1 MIDGH
6 DMLTRTPDT
15 GAPAHFPVMPGV
27 TPIGIQ
33 ALDIITSILE
43 DPSPGLAE
51 VKLRLRTCLGA
62 YPGAPEQALLAH
74 LMETCSRVNSEG
86 GEGQP

>member
-1 MIDGH
+1 MINGH
-6 DMLTRTPDT
+6 DMLIRTPEIA
-15 GAPAHFPVMPGV
+15 APAQFPVMPGV
-27 TPIGIQ
+27 TSIGIQ

-51 VKLRLRTCLGA
+51 VKLHLRKCVGD

-74 LMETCSRVNSEG
+74 LMETSSRVNSEG

>member
-6 DMLTRTPDT
+6 NMLTRTPET
-15 GAPAHFPVMPGV
+15 VAPAQFPGMPGG

-43 DPSPGLAE
+43 DPSPGLAG
-51 VKLRLRTCLGA
+51 VQVHLRKCLGD
-62 YPGAPEQALLAH
+62 YPGAPERALLAH
-74 LMETCSRVNSEG
+74 LMETSSRVNSEG
-86 GEGQP
+86 VEGQP

>member
-6 DMLTRTPDT
+6 NMLTRTPET
-15 GAPAHFPVMPGV
+15 RAPAQFPVMPGV

-33 ALDIITSILE
+33 ALDIIVSILE

-51 VKLRLRTCLGA
+51 VKLNLRKCLGD
-62 YPGAPEQALLAH
+62 YPGAPERALLAH
-74 LMETCSRVNSEG
+74 LMETSSRVNSEG
-86 GEGQP
+86 GEGQS

>member
-6 DMLTRTPDT
+6 NMLTRTP
-15 GAPAHFPVMPGV
+15 GAGTQAPFPVMPGV

-51 VKLRLRTCLGA
+51 IKLHLRRCLGD

-74 LMETCSRVNSEG
+74 LMETSSRVNSEG